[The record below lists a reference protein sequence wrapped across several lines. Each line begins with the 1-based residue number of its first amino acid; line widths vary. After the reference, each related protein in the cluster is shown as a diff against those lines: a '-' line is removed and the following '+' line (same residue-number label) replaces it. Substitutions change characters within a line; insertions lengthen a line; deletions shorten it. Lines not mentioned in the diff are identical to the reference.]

1 MAVQTSYSENIGVA
15 FPGMRAN
22 LVPET
27 VITRTV
33 KNDTMPFGVVAVQ
46 AEGDFEATTIPNLAT
61 ADPGGYVGISVRDQS
76 VDPNEPNEYAER
88 ANANIMTKGTVW
100 VNAYETVDAGDP
112 VYFVTAT
119 GLLGKTSASSTLIPN
134 ARWETSRTGA
144 GLAMIRLG

>member
-1 MAVQTSYSENIGVA
+1 MAVQSTYNENLAVA

-27 VITRTV
+27 VISRTV
-33 KNDTMPFGVVAVQ
+33 KNASMGFGVVAVQ
-46 AEGDFEATTIPNLAT
+46 AAGDYEVTTIGDAAT
-61 ADPGGYVGISVRDQS
+61 ADPGGYVGISVRDQAA
-76 VDPNEPNEYAER
+76 DPGAPNAYAED
-88 ANANIMTKGTVW
+88 ATAAIMTKGTVW
-100 VNAYETVDAGDP
+100 VNAYESVAAGDP

-119 GLLGKTSASSTLIPN
+119 GLLGKTTASSTQIAN

>member
-1 MAVQTSYSENIGVA
+1 MAVQSTYTENLAVA

-33 KNDTMPFGVVAVQ
+33 KNAEMGFGVVAVQ
-46 AEGDFEATTIPNLAT
+46 ADGDFNVTTIEDAAT

-76 VDPNEPNEYAER
+76 ADPGEPNGYLEN
-88 ANANIMTKGTVW
+88 ANAAIMTKGTIW
-100 VNAYETVDAGDP
+100 VNAYEAVDAGDP

-119 GLLGKTSASSTLIPN
+119 GLLGKTTGSSTQIPN
-134 ARWETSRTGA
+134 ARWETSTSGA